1 MLSCSKV
8 QWWKIRNRIYL
19 VNWVHVLVCILS
31 LTSPAVSSPP
41 WAWITASG
49 FSIHSLFFLLLSF
62 PSCSSERIPS
72 SPVRGSSFPTQWL
85 VFSHT
90 LLEAGQH
97 RECDFPFFP
106 WPVLFI
112 QPSATPNIGSLS
124 VFLPQW
130 SSCNISF
137 NSPDCVIFN
146 IYLQIVLIHQPY
158 QPRFI
163 EIIIYIVIILSP

>member
-19 VNWVHVLVCILS
+19 VNWVHVLVCILFNLPDCFFSPHAPGS
-31 LTSPAVSSPP
+31 LPVAFP
-41 WAWITASG
+41 
-49 FSIHSLFFLLLSF
+49 SIHCFSCFYHFRVVPVSASRPVLSTEA
-62 PSCSSERIPS
+62 PS
-72 SPVRGSSFPTQWL
+72 QHND

-97 RECDFPFFP
+97 GECDFPFFP

-112 QPSATPNIGSLS
+112 QPSATPNIVSLS

-163 EIIIYIVIILSP
+163 QIIIYIVIIHSP